1 MFPRYWHLL
10 LAGIW
15 SLLVSPAQAHFLFIR
30 ILPPAEG
37 GRAAEVYFSELA
49 EAGDPR
55 FLDKI
60 ASTELW
66 LQKTPGRFD
75 ALKVHKA
82 ADRLRAWV
90 PESGSM
96 VVVGRCVYG
105 VLARPKQTPF
115 LLRHFPKALAGSPG
129 ELNRLRP
136 HGGLP
141 LEMVATL
148 DEDGLRLMAL
158 KDGKPVPRAEFI
170 TIDADL
176 ANVKLT
182 ADEAGRALWKPPSG
196 GVYAVYTRDTRKK
209 SGEAGGKKYEEI
221 RDFATV
227 AFTWPP
233 ERKDADPA
241 AVALFE
247 KAIAARAQWQDF
259 PGFTARMVGNVDGR
273 RFAGSMT
280 IDVGGEITFS
290 EDDPS
295 RTETVARWVDAQLG
309 SLVRH
314 RLAPPKAP
322 GQSRPVVRFAETRDD
337 HPLGRLLTFDGGRF
351 ASSYRIR
358 DGQITVVN
366 RHLGTENVTITALE
380 NERNADGR
388 FLPRSYT
395 VQYWESRT
403 GRLLRTE
410 AVKDRWR
417 RVGSWDL
424 PSDHSVTTATDA
436 GLSVRCFT
444 LSEHELLGK
453 KSR

>member
-1 MFPRYWHLL
+1 MLPRYSLLL

-15 SLLVSPAQAHFLFIR
+15 SLPASLAQAHFLFIR

-55 FLDKI
+55 FVNKI
-60 ASTELW
+60 AKTELW

-129 ELNRLRP
+129 ELNKMRP

-141 LEMVATL
+141 LEIVATV
-148 DEDGLRLMAL
+148 EGDGLHLLAL
-158 KDGKPVPRAEFI
+158 KDGKPMPKAAFV
-170 TIDADL
+170 TIDANL

-182 ADEAGRALWKPPSG
+182 ADDSGRATWKPPAA
-196 GVYAVYTRDTRKK
+196 GVYSVYMRDTHKEA
-209 SGEAGGKKYEEI
+209 GEAGGKKYEEI

-227 AFTWPP
+227 AFTWPL

-247 KAIAARAQWQDF
+247 EAIAARAQWEDF
-259 PGFTARMVGNVDGR
+259 PGFTARIAGNLDGR
-273 RFAGSMT
+273 RFAGTVT
-280 IDVGGEITFS
+280 IDAGGEVTFT

-295 RTETVARWVDAQLG
+295 RTETVAGWVDAQLG

-322 GQSRPVVRFAETRDD
+322 GQSKPVVRFAETRDD
-337 HPLGRLLTFDGGRF
+337 HPLGRLLIFDGGRF

-358 DGQITVVN
+358 DQQITVVN
-366 RHLGTENVTITALE
+366 RHLGKENLTITALE
-380 NERNADGR
+380 NERNAAGR

-395 VQYWESRT
+395 VQYWESGT

-410 AVKDRWR
+410 AVTDRWR
-417 RVGSWDL
+417 RVGAWDL
-424 PSDHSVTTATDA
+424 PAVHSVTSATDS
-436 GLSVRCFT
+436 GLSVRRVT
-444 LSEHELLGK
+444 LSGHELLRK

>member
-1 MFPRYWHLL
+1 MFPRYAVLL

-15 SLLVSPAQAHFLFIR
+15 SLPANPAQAHFLFIR

-37 GRAAEVYFSELA
+37 GRAAEVYFSELT

-55 FLDKI
+55 FVNKI
-60 ASTELW
+60 AGTELW

-75 ALKVHKA
+75 ALKIHKA
-82 ADRLRAWV
+82 ADRLRAWL

-96 VVVGRCVYG
+96 VVVGRCDYG
-105 VLARPKQTPF
+105 VLARPRQTPF
-115 LLRHFPKALAGSPG
+115 LLRHFPKAQAGSPG
-129 ELNRLRP
+129 ELNKMKP
-136 HGGLP
+136 YGKLP
-141 LEMVATL
+141 LEMVAAV
-148 DEDGLRLMAL
+148 EGDGVRLTAL
-158 KDGKPVPRAEFI
+158 KDGKPVPRAEFV
-170 TIDADL
+170 TIDANL

-182 ADEAGRALWKPPSG
+182 ADEEGRALWKPPSA
-196 GVYAVYTRDTRKK
+196 GVYAVYTRDTRKE
-209 SGEAGGKKYEEI
+209 SGEFGGKKYEEI

-227 AFTWPP
+227 AFTWPL
-233 ERKDADPA
+233 ERKAADPA

-247 KAIAARAQWQDF
+247 EAIAARAQWQDF
-259 PGFTARMVGNVDGR
+259 PGFTARIAGNLDGR
-273 RFAGSMT
+273 RFAGSVT
-280 IDVGGEITFS
+280 IDGEGEITFS

-295 RTETVARWVDAQLG
+295 RTETVSGWVDAQLG

-314 RLAPPKAP
+314 RLAAPKTP
-322 GQSRPVVRFAETRDD
+322 GQPKPVLRFAETRDE
-337 HPLGRLLTFDGGRF
+337 HPLGRLLIFDGGRF

-358 DGQITVVN
+358 DRQLTVVN
-366 RHLGTENVTITALE
+366 RHLGKENVTITALE
-380 NERNADGR
+380 NERNAEGR

-395 VQYWESRT
+395 VQYWESGT

-436 GLSVRCFT
+436 GLSVRRFS
-444 LSEHELLGK
+444 LSGHELLGK

>member
-1 MFPRYWHLL
+1 MSPRSAVLL
-10 LAGIW
+10 LAGMW
-15 SLLVSPAQAHFLFIR
+15 SLQANLAQAHFLFIR

-55 FLDKI
+55 FLAKI

-66 LQKTPGRFD
+66 LQRTPGRLD
-75 ALKVHKA
+75 ALEVHKA

-115 LLRHFPKALAGSPG
+115 LLRHSPKALAGTPS
-129 ELNRLRP
+129 ELNQMKP

-141 LEMVATL
+141 LEMVATIEGGEL
-148 DEDGLRLMAL
+148 GLMAL

-170 TIDADL
+170 TIDANL
-176 ANVKLT
+176 TNVKLT
-182 ADEAGRALWKPPSG
+182 ADEEGRAKWKPPSA
-196 GVYAVYTRDTRKK
+196 GVYAVYTRDTRRE
-209 SGEAGGKKYEEI
+209 SGTAGGKKYEEI

-227 AFTWPP
+227 AFTWPL
-233 ERKDADPA
+233 ERHDADPA

-247 KAIAARAQWQDF
+247 EAVAARAQWRDF
-259 PGFTARMVGNVDGR
+259 PGFTARIAGNLDGR
-273 RFAGSMT
+273 RFAGRVT
-280 IDVGGEITFS
+280 IEAGGDLTFT

-295 RTETVARWVDAQLG
+295 RTETVAGWVDAQLA
-309 SLVRH
+309 SLIQH
-314 RLAPPKAP
+314 RLAPPKTPEPA
-322 GQSRPVVRFAETRDD
+322 RPVVRFAETRDD
-337 HPLGRLLTFDGGRF
+337 HPLGRLLIFDGGRF

-366 RHLGTENVTITALE
+366 RQLGKENLTITALE
-380 NERNADGR
+380 NERNTDGR

-395 VQYWESRT
+395 VQYWQSGT

-410 AVKDRWR
+410 TVTDRWR

-424 PSDHSVTTATDA
+424 PATHSVTTATDA
-436 GLSVRCFT
+436 GLSAQRFT
-444 LSEHELLGK
+444 LSGHELLK
-453 KSR
+453 KSE

>member
-1 MFPRYWHLL
+1 MFPRYSLLL
-10 LAGIW
+10 LAAIW
-15 SLLVSPAQAHFLFIR
+15 SLPTSSAQAHFLFIR

-55 FLDKI
+55 FIEKI
-60 ASTELW
+60 AGTELW

-82 ADRLRAWV
+82 PDRLRAWV

-129 ELNRLRP
+129 ELNKMRP
-136 HGGLP
+136 HGKLP
-141 LEMVATL
+141 LEMVAAI
-148 DEDGLRLMAL
+148 ESDGVHLTAL
-158 KDGKPVPRAEFI
+158 KDGKPVPSAEFI
-170 TIDADL
+170 TIDANL
-176 ANVKLT
+176 ANMKLT
-182 ADEAGRALWKPPSG
+182 ADAEGRARWKPPSA
-196 GVYAVYTRDTRKK
+196 GVYAVYTRDTRKE
-209 SGEAGGKKYEEI
+209 SGEARGKKYEEI

-227 AFTWPP
+227 AFTWPL
-233 ERKDADPA
+233 ERSDSDPA

-247 KAIAARAQWQDF
+247 EAIAARAQWQDF
-259 PGFTARMVGNVDGR
+259 PGFTARIAGNLDGR
-273 RFAGSMT
+273 RFAGSVT
-280 IDVGGEITFS
+280 IDAGGEITFT
-290 EDDPS
+290 EDDPG
-295 RTETVARWVDAQLG
+295 RTESVSGWVEAQLA

-314 RLAPPKAP
+314 RLAPPKGSRQP
-322 GQSRPVVRFAETRDD
+322 RPVLRFAETRDD
-337 HPLGRLLTFDGGRF
+337 HPLGRLLIFDGGRF

-358 DGQITVVN
+358 DAQLTVVN
-366 RHLGTENVTITALE
+366 RHLGKENVTITAVE
-380 NERNADGR
+380 NERNAEGR

-395 VQYWESRT
+395 VQYWESGT

-410 AVKDRWR
+410 AVTDRWR

-424 PSDHSVTTATDA
+424 PAVHAVTTATDA
-436 GLSVRCFT
+436 GLSVRRFT
-444 LSEHELLGK
+444 LSGHELLGK